1 MFTGSHASFGGKWW
15 KVWNVWMPTLRVT
28 GYRHGRLRA
37 GTQKWRWKRIF
48 LFNWVIFSWRVI
60 FSFQRLVLRG
70 VWIGLNRCCWNGTKK
85 KISEVCSLLHF
96 KDWFLRVLPLIFQP
110 DGTLGKRDLK
120 GAVTWEIRKS
130 TTLSDVDS
138 RTIQKLLT
146 FRFTLAFGDVWLRYC
161 I

>member
-70 VWIGLNRCCWNGTKK
+70 VWIGLNRCCWNGAKK
-85 KISEVCSLLHF
+85 KSQKFALCCISRIDF
-96 KDWFLRVLPLIFQP
+96 WRFFL
-110 DGTLGKRDLK
+110 
-120 GAVTWEIRKS
+120 WYS
-130 TTLSDVDS
+130 S
-138 RTIQKLLT
+138 RTGPWERGTWKVLFYMRNSQVNHLVRCRWGHYQETIDIQIHLGIW
-146 FRFTLAFGDVWLRYC
+146 RRLRYC